1 MNYKKST
8 RILKEIKRA
17 NKILLNCHRGPD
29 PDSIGSA
36 LALYRVL
43 KSMDK
48 VVDIFCPSDELFN
61 NVSFLKDY
69 NLIKSGVDFSKI
81 DFSMYDLF
89 ISLDSSTWDQ
99 AIGIGQPT
107 ADIKLIV
114 IDHHGS
120 NLSYGVVNLV
130 DNKATSVGEMLLRIF
145 LDWKVNIDKHVATSL
160 MSAIIG
166 DTGAFRYPGS
176 TEETF
181 KAASYLM
188 EKGADKDKII
198 HHIYRSEDFNLLKF
212 CGEALRTMKFD
223 KKYKFVWSAI
233 PYEIFRKLGKPANA
247 RNAASSYFAQLVAGT
262 DFGFMAV
269 EEEKSKLSVSFRS
282 RTGCDVSKIAV
293 ELGGGGHVY
302 ASGGSVGG
310 LPFEKAVEKLLKV
323 ARKHAKKYSTKSIK
337 RD

>member
-1 MNYKKST
+1 MNYKESKQ
-8 RILKEIKRA
+8 ILREIKKA
-17 NKILLNCHRGPD
+17 KTILLNCHRGPD

-36 LALYRVL
+36 LALYQVL
-43 KSMDK
+43 KLMDK
-48 VVDIFCPSDELFN
+48 VVDIFCPTDGLYN

-69 NLIKSGVDFSKI
+69 DLIKSGVDFSKI
-81 DFSMYDLF
+81 DFSRYDLF

-99 AIGIGQPT
+99 ATNTDQIPENVN
-107 ADIKLIV
+107 LVV
-114 IDHHGS
+114 IDHHENNFG
-120 NLSYGVVNLV
+120 YGNVNLI
-130 DNKATSVGEMLLRIF
+130 DEKATSVGEMLLQIF
-145 LDWKVNIDKHVATSL
+145 LDWKVSIDKHIATSL

-198 HHIYRSEDFNLLKF
+198 HNIYRSEDFNLLKF
-212 CGEALRTMKFD
+212 CGEALRTMKLD
-223 KKYKFVWSAI
+223 EENRCIWSAI
-233 PYEIFRKLGKPANA
+233 SYEVFEKFGKPANA
-247 RNAASSYFAQLVAGT
+247 KNAAVNYFAQLVAGT

-269 EEEKSKLSVSFRS
+269 EEKKDKLSVSFRS

-302 ASGGSVGG
+302 ASGAGIEGLSFDRSV
-310 LPFEKAVEKLLKV
+310 KKLLKIV
-323 ARKHAKKYSTKSIK
+323 RKHAKKFQK
-337 RD
+337 RSK